1 MDDPD
6 ETNALLREIRDLIA
20 SREET
25 YAHYLEETKQAELR
39 TAQRYED
46 YSAAA
51 ARAYESQV
59 SQHRKDAWRRLIAWM
74 LWATVMISVFSY
86 WDG

>member
-6 ETNALLREIRDLIA
+6 KTHDLLREIRDLLA
-20 SREET
+20 SREEK
-25 YAHYLEETKQAELR
+25 YDHYLEETKQAELR

-46 YSAAA
+46 SSAAA

-59 SQHRKDAWRRLIAWM
+59 SRHRKDAWRRLIAWM

-86 WDG
+86 WES